1 MPTNKQHTL
10 DDLHA
15 QADAVRRALAIP
27 GVPEDEKNIYRQ
39 TLEKINAKI
48 TEMQDTSAV
57 HTQQAPTTVR
67 MQPGGYRNEFPEPT
81 PEPLINQRD
90 PLLTAQKKATET
102 PIRIITP
109 GGNKINMHAGSN
121 GPYIGSSIEAAKD
134 SELYNPSITITW
146 TDGYS
151 LTVTESE
158 CASRFRTTFRDC
170 MSLKCISE
178 GKICKMWRWDTP
190 WRCAGFLRA
199 LGQFNQDQ
207 IPHDIRQLDYP
218 RPTELQKQVF
228 THIFHKATEMAA
240 KAQEQ

>member
-48 TEMQDTSAV
+48 TEMQGTSAV
-57 HTQQAPTTVR
+57 HTQQAPTTVKMHLR
-67 MQPGGYRNEFPEPT
+67 EFQDQVLEPITNQPT
-81 PEPLINQRD
+81 PFF
-90 PLLTAQKKATET
+90 TAQKSTET
-102 PIRIITP
+102 PVRIITP
-109 GGNKINMHAGSN
+109 GGNKINMNAGSN
-121 GPYIGSSIEAAKD
+121 GPSIGSSIEAAKD

-170 MSLKCISE
+170 MSLKCVSE
-178 GKICKMWRWDTP
+178 GQLHKMWRWDTP

-218 RPTELQKQVF
+218 RPTEAQKQVF
-228 THIFHKATEMAA
+228 SLIFHKATEMAA